1 MSERVKEGVINT
13 LAVLTVIFVIGL
25 ILLGIYAFSSHHD
38 NSNSKQIDRNQDHS
52 QSRKSSPSGVT
63 NPSSRHY
70 DPGDTD
76 ENEDNDNDNDVYYAN
91 CSEARANGAESIRE
105 GEPGYREELD
115 RDGDGIAC
123 EPWHGR

>member
-1 MSERVKEGVINT
+1 MSDSIKEGI
-13 LAVLTVIFVIGL
+13 ASVLVFIFVTGL
-25 ILLGIYAFSSHHD
+25 IALGVYAFSSHHD
-38 NSNSKQIDRNQDHS
+38 NSNSKQIDHNQDHS

-70 DPGDTD
+70 DSGYTD
-76 ENEDNDNDNDVYYAN
+76 ESEDNDNDVYYAN

>member
-1 MSERVKEGVINT
+1 MSDSIKEGI
-13 LAVLTVIFVIGL
+13 ASVLVFIFVIGL
-25 ILLGIYAFSSHHD
+25 IALGVYVFSPHHD
-38 NSNSKQIDRNQDHS
+38 NSSNKQAGHS

-70 DPGDTD
+70 DSGDTD
-76 ENEDNDNDNDVYYAN
+76 ESEDNDNDNDDNDVYYAN

>member
-1 MSERVKEGVINT
+1 MSDWVKEGVTNI

-25 ILLGIYAFSSHHD
+25 IALGVYVFSSHHD
-38 NSNSKQIDRNQDHS
+38 NSNGKQIDHS

-76 ENEDNDNDNDVYYAN
+76 ESEDNDNDVYYAN
-91 CSEARANGAESIRE
+91 CSEARANGAESIHE

-115 RDGDGIAC
+115 RDGDGMAC

>member
-1 MSERVKEGVINT
+1 MSDSIKEGI
-13 LAVLTVIFVIGL
+13 ASVLVFIFVIGL
-25 ILLGIYAFSSHHD
+25 IALGVYVFSPHHD
-38 NSNSKQIDRNQDHS
+38 NSSNKQAGHS
-52 QSRKSSPSGVT
+52 QSRKSSTSGST

-70 DPGDTD
+70 DSGDTD
-76 ENEDNDNDNDVYYAN
+76 ESEDNDNDNDDNDVYYAN

>member
-1 MSERVKEGVINT
+1 MSDSIKEGI
-13 LAVLTVIFVIGL
+13 ASVLVFIFVIGL
-25 ILLGIYAFSSHHD
+25 IALGIYVFSPHHD
-38 NSNSKQIDRNQDHS
+38 NSSNKQAGHS

-70 DPGDTD
+70 DSGDTD
-76 ENEDNDNDNDVYYAN
+76 ESKDNDNDNDDNDVYYAN

>member
-25 ILLGIYAFSSHHD
+25 ILLGIYAFSSHYD
-38 NSNSKQIDRNQDHS
+38 NSNSKQIDHN

-70 DPGDTD
+70 DTDDTD
-76 ENEDNDNDNDVYYAN
+76 ESEDNDNDVYYAN

-123 EPWHGR
+123 EPWYGR

>member
-1 MSERVKEGVINT
+1 MSDSIKEGI
-13 LAVLTVIFVIGL
+13 ASVLVFIFVIGL
-25 ILLGIYAFSSHHD
+25 IALGVYVFSPHHD
-38 NSNSKQIDRNQDHS
+38 NSSNKQAGHS

-70 DPGDTD
+70 DSGDTD
-76 ENEDNDNDNDVYYAN
+76 ESEDNDNDNDVYYVN

>member
-38 NSNSKQIDRNQDHS
+38 NSNSKQIDHN
-52 QSRKSSPSGVT
+52 QSRKSSPSGIT

-70 DPGDTD
+70 DSGDTD
-76 ENEDNDNDNDVYYAN
+76 ESEDNDNNNDYNDVYYAN

>member
-1 MSERVKEGVINT
+1 MSDSIKEGI
-13 LAVLTVIFVIGL
+13 ASVLVFIFVIGL
-25 ILLGIYAFSSHHD
+25 IALGVYVFSPHHD
-38 NSNSKQIDRNQDHS
+38 NSSNKQAGHS
-52 QSRKSSPSGVT
+52 QNRKSSPSGIT

-70 DPGDTD
+70 DSGDTD
-76 ENEDNDNDNDVYYAN
+76 ESEDNDNDNDDNDVYYAN

>member
-1 MSERVKEGVINT
+1 MSDSIKEGI
-13 LAVLTVIFVIGL
+13 ASVLVFIFVTGL
-25 ILLGIYAFSSHHD
+25 IALGVYAFSSHHD
-38 NSNSKQIDRNQDHS
+38 NSNSKQIDHNQDHS

-70 DPGDTD
+70 DSGDTD
-76 ENEDNDNDNDVYYAN
+76 ESEDNDNDVYYAN

>member
-1 MSERVKEGVINT
+1 MSDSIKEGI
-13 LAVLTVIFVIGL
+13 ASVLVFIFVIGL
-25 ILLGIYAFSSHHD
+25 IALGVYVFSPHHD
-38 NSNSKQIDRNQDHS
+38 NSSNKQAGHS
-52 QSRKSSPSGVT
+52 QSRKSSPSGAT

-70 DPGDTD
+70 DSGDTD
-76 ENEDNDNDNDVYYAN
+76 ESEDNDNDDNDVYYAN